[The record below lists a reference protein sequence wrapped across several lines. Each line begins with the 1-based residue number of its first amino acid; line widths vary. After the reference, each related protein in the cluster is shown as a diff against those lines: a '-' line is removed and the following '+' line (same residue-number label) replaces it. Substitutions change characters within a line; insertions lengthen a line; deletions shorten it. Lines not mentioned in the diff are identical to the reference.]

1 MNHSHKWAHRR
12 IDTAKADSVPTEPHY
27 VVLVFRTETYITA
40 TETKD
45 VLVTDYYAFEG
56 SSFGNLEWHTVR
68 GELQVETDPQ
78 TSSHARIPSFV
89 AFYSDGARANV
100 VSNIDPYT
108 GLKRGT

>member
-12 IDTAKADSVPTEPHY
+12 IDTAKSDSVPTEPHY

-45 VLVTDYYAFEG
+45 VLVTDYYAF
-56 SSFGNLEWHTVR
+56 SPTIFGGGEWNNMR
-68 GELQVETDPQ
+68 DELHVETDPQ
-78 TSSHARIPSFV
+78 TSSHARIPNFV
-89 AFYSDGARANV
+89 AFFSDGARTNV